1 MGLKAK
7 KTLYNILTAIEI
19 IFITIIAVFTIMN
32 MVMLVQYK
40 ILGYSVPRIFGY
52 SFINILS
59 GSMEPTVS
67 AGDLVICKAYDS
79 YGEGDAVLFED
90 DNYLILHRIVGTDKK
105 TGEFVTKG
113 DANNTNDKGTIKAA
127 AIHGKM
133 KKVLPGWG
141 GVLSYLSSSMGMVWT
156 ILASLFI
163 YLALDTGRDLLQ
175 PENEEVEERIE
186 SLRRK
191 ISENPEVQEDFAEE
205 SESEEEKPQEE
216 PDIPE
221 QSTAVFSSD
230 ADTFSWEGNNN
241 GSFFDEGDI
250 PLRKEE
256 IEEEPFAPLS
266 DFAKIFEEEKNKSKD
281 ISGGGGD

>member
-1 MGLKAK
+1 
-7 KTLYNILTAIEI
+7 
-19 IFITIIAVFTIMN
+19 MN
-32 MVMLVQYK
+32 VVMLVQYK

-67 AGDLVICKAYDS
+67 AGDLVICKAQDS

-113 DANNTNDKGTIKAA
+113 DANNANDKGTIKVS

-175 PENEEVEERIE
+175 PENEEIEERIE
-186 SLRRK
+186 TLKKK
-191 ISENPEVQEDFAEE
+191 ISESPEIQNDDNSDEE
-205 SESEEEKPQEE
+205 NEPEEKEVE
-216 PDIPE
+216 PEKPE
-221 QSTAVFSSD
+221 QSTAVFSGD
-230 ADTFSWEGNNN
+230 ADTFDWEGSNN
-241 GSFFDEGDI
+241 GSFFDEGNI

-256 IEEEPFAPLS
+256 VEEEPFVPES
-266 DFAKIFEEEKNKSKD
+266 DFSRIFNEEKNKGKD
-281 ISGGGGD
+281 ISDGGGD